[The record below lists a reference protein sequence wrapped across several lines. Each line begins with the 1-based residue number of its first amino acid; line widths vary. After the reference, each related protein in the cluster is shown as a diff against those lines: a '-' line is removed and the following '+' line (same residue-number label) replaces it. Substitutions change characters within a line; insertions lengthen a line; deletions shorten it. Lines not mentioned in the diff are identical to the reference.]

1 MKEKNGRGGEGTK
14 GKGEM
19 RRYKKGE
26 RKEEE
31 EKGGTMKRRGMD
43 DTGKGERYKRG
54 RKKRKTSR

>member
-1 MKEKNGRGGEGTK
+1 
-14 GKGEM
+14 M

-31 EKGGTMKRRGMD
+31 EKGGAMKRRGMD